1 MYYQICISG
10 TNVPVEETK
19 HLKTEEEIN
28 LWYSQNQIPRP
39 LEGDPE
45 FESWEYED
53 HTKYIILR
61 FDDNGVFIDDLNY
74 VSE

>member
-10 TNVPVEETK
+10 TTIPVEETK
-19 HLKTEEEIN
+19 HLKTEEEIS
-28 LWYSQNQIPRP
+28 LWYAENQITKP
-39 LEGDPE
+39 LEGLAE

-53 HTKYIILR
+53 KNKYITLR
-61 FDDNGVFIDDLNY
+61 FDDEGVFIDDLNY